1 MGFLNSV
8 REFLFGTVE
17 EVRADDLTRK
27 EITTKGQLLTAL
39 VDDTVIT
46 KERALQ
52 IPTVKAAL
60 NLIKGTVRET
70 PLKLYERGEDGQI
83 TEVKGDIRTRLLN
96 DDTGDTLSA
105 TQMWDALIEDYFLLG
120 GGYAYISKRGSSV
133 KSLHYVENEEVAV
146 IHNNEAI
153 FKDYDI
159 LVRAKRYFPFQF
171 LKILRDTKNGAE
183 GTGLIKENSLILQV
197 AYNALKF
204 ENNLVATGGN
214 KKGFIKST
222 KKLAQEAI
230 DALKKAWRNLY
241 TSSTENIVVLN
252 EGLEFQESSNT
263 SVEMQLNENKKVNKE
278 EIAEIFN
285 IPLGMLAGTGVSAAS
300 EDDKKKFADFCV
312 IPFLEV
318 IKNAVNRDLLLEE
331 EKGTLFFDFDT
342 KEIKKGSILERFQAY
357 EIAVKNNFM
366 FTDDVRRIE
375 NLPASG
381 LDFVN
386 LNLGSV
392 LYNTESGKC
401 FVPNTGET
409 VDLSAFFG
417 RKGGMKADES

>member
-70 PLKLYERGEDGQI
+70 PLKLYQRDEDGQI

-120 GGYAYISKRGSSV
+120 GGYAYINKRGSSV

-183 GTGLIKENSLILQV
+183 GTGLITENSLILQV

-214 KKGFIKST
+214 KKGFIKSIR
-222 KKLAQEAI
+222 KLAQEQI
-230 DALKKAWRNLY
+230 DTLKQAWRNLY
-241 TSSTENIVVLN
+241 SSSTENIVVLN
-252 EGLEFQESSNT
+252 DGLEFQESSNT

-331 EKGTLFFDFDT
+331 EKERLFFDFDT

>member
-17 EVRADDLTRK
+17 EVRAEDLTRN

-120 GGYAYISKRGSSV
+120 GGYAYINKRGSSV

-159 LVRAKRYFPFQF
+159 LVRAKRYFPFEF

-241 TSSTENIVVLN
+241 SSSSENIVVLN

-312 IPFLEV
+312 IPFLAV

-417 RKGGMKADES
+417 KKGGMKADES

>member
-1 MGFLNSV
+1 
-8 REFLFGTVE
+8 
-17 EVRADDLTRK
+17 
-27 EITTKGQLLTAL
+27 
-39 VDDTVIT
+39 
-46 KERALQ
+46 
-52 IPTVKAAL
+52 
-60 NLIKGTVRET
+60 
-70 PLKLYERGEDGQI
+70 
-83 TEVKGDIRTRLLN
+83 
-96 DDTGDTLSA
+96 
-105 TQMWDALIEDYFLLG
+105 
-120 GGYAYISKRGSSV
+120 
-133 KSLHYVENEEVAV
+133 
-146 IHNNEAI
+146 
-153 FKDYDI
+153 
-159 LVRAKRYFPFQF
+159 
-171 LKILRDTKNGAE
+171 
-183 GTGLIKENSLILQV
+183 
-197 AYNALKF
+197 
-204 ENNLVATGGN
+204 
-214 KKGFIKST
+214 
-222 KKLAQEAI
+222 
-230 DALKKAWRNLY
+230 
-241 TSSTENIVVLN
+241 
-252 EGLEFQESSNT
+252 
-263 SVEMQLNENKKVNKE
+263 MQLNENKKVNKE

-331 EKGTLFFDFDT
+331 EKGSYFFDFDT

>member
-17 EVRADDLTRK
+17 EVRAEDLAKR

-120 GGYAYISKRGSSV
+120 GGYAYINKRGSSV

-183 GTGLIKENSLILQV
+183 GTGLINENSLILQV

-230 DALKKAWRNLY
+230 DTLKKAWRNLY
-241 TSSTENIVVLN
+241 SSSSENIVVLN

-318 IKNAVNRDLLLEE
+318 IKNAVNRDLLFEE

-417 RKGGMKADES
+417 KKGGMKADES

>member
-120 GGYAYISKRGSSV
+120 GGYAYINKRGSSV

-241 TSSTENIVVLN
+241 SSSSENIVVLN

-331 EKGTLFFDFDT
+331 EKERLFFDFDT